1 MADYRDLQEPS
12 GELVS
17 VERLRYEGKEPIT
30 EEELISIQNVDL
42 YYEAKQD
49 QIKAL
54 DDITFNIYR
63 GEFICVLG
71 PSGCGKSTLLKIL
84 AGFIKPTDG
93 TVRLDGEL
101 IDGIDKN
108 RGVVFQNPPLY
119 EWFSVRNNVNFG
131 PRMSK
136 VPRAEYEKLTD
147 EYLEKVGLTEFADKK
162 IYELSGGMR
171 QRVSIARALINNPEI
186 LLMDEPFGALDALTR
201 ENMQN
206 LTRKIWWDTGKTILF
221 ITHDVEEALLLGSR
235 ILVLSKRPGRLI
247 EDIQVTFSRQIIED
261 GVEDIQFSEK
271 FYKYR
276 EKLLRLIND
285 QNCNVKEH
293 CEGLYLKFSLFLSMT
308 ARASGRLYF

>member
-17 VERLRYEGKEPIT
+17 VERLRYEGKEPVT

-136 VPRAEYEKLTD
+136 VPKAEYEKLTD

-247 EDIQVTFSRQIIED
+247 EDIQVTFSRQIIEE

-276 EKLLRLIND
+276 EKLLRLINE
-285 QNCNVKEH
+285 QI
-293 CEGLYLKFSLFLSMT
+293 
-308 ARASGRLYF
+308 